1 LPALFAPPHGV
12 TPHGIVTAV
21 MAAPAQFYDCS
32 RVDSAAL
39 PPAPCQVLLPIVP
52 DSTAAAPNHQNH
64 THSQTIPD
72 QTSPKTRKNRAAIST
87 RDAPVPSIGASFP
100 LPGWGGREDPRP
112 LRLHLLRRARS
123 EATQAPNPDRAASVL
138 LREFWILNSIRDPL
152 LVILDPWYNPRQT
165 AGEE

>member
-1 LPALFAPPHGV
+1 MPALFAPPDGV

-52 DSTAAAPNHQNH
+52 ASAAAAPNHQNH

-72 QTSPKTRKNRAAIST
+72 QNVAKLTEKQSRNIYARCSCALDRRWFSPAG
-87 RDAPVPSIGASFP
+87 V
-100 LPGWGGREDPRP
+100 GGREDPRP

-138 LREFWILNSIRDPL
+138 LRVFWILNSIRDPL
-152 LVILDPWYNPRQT
+152 LVILDPWYIARQT